1 MDLYV
6 LELNR
11 KSKCYQGKAEK
22 VTWRLDSE
30 WPRMEDRQAG
40 VSERR
45 KSVDKGTDAVT
56 DLSLVSLLTTTFPTP
71 PHTLWDPLLLDA
83 HRPMHTLP
91 RDCDVV

>member
-1 MDLYV
+1 MATGL
-6 LELNR
+6 
-11 KSKCYQGKAEK
+11 
-22 VTWRLDSE
+22 
-30 WPRMEDRQAG
+30 RMAKNGTLADRQAG

-56 DLSLVSLLTTTFPTP
+56 DPSLVLLLTTTVPTP

-91 RDCDVV
+91 RDCAIV